1 MEEKSPIKVELVKP
15 FYKRWWVWIGGIIGL
30 LILIGSLGGGERT
43 SAPSQGQPAQTPET
57 KVGTPTPPPAAPA
70 TWQVVKSWSGTSA
83 KKTEP
88 FTIIGK
94 QWRINWSNKDTT
106 GIGSTL
112 LQVMVYRPGGSLPLE
127 IPVNTTQEG
136 SDTSYVYQGG
146 EFYLQIN
153 SLGNWKIT
161 VEELR

>member
-1 MEEKSPIKVELVKP
+1 MEQQSVVKVELVKP
-15 FYKRWWVWIGGIIGL
+15 FYKRWWVWIGGIFGL
-30 LILIGSLGGGERT
+30 LILISSLGGGGNAP
-43 SAPSQGQPAQTPET
+43 APSQNQPAQTPET
-57 KVGTPTPPPAAPA
+57 AVGVPTPPPAAPS
-70 TWQVVKSWSGTSA
+70 TWHVVKSWSGTGA

-88 FTIIGK
+88 FTISGK
-94 QWRINWSNKDTT
+94 QWRINWSNKDTS
-106 GIGSTL
+106 GIGSAL

-136 SDTSYVYQGG
+136 SDTSYVYQSG

-153 SLGNWKIT
+153 PMGSWKIT